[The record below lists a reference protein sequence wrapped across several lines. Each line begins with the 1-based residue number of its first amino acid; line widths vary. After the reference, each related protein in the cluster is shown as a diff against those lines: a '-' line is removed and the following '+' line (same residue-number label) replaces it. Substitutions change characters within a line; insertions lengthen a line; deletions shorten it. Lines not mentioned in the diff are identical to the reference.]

1 MRILVV
7 DDDPVTLE
15 PLKTLL
21 GKWGHTVMTA
31 THGEEAWEVLQEDEP
46 PDLIVLDWVMPGMSG
61 LDLARKVRGLEEGP
75 YVYLM
80 MLTAKTDPGDLL
92 AGFEAGV
99 DDYLSKPVDWG
110 ELKVRLRAAERIVD
124 LQNELIDAREA
135 LRVQA
140 MQDPLTE
147 LLNHGAIVKALA
159 REMDRAH
166 RENGA
171 LSLSLADLDEFKAVN
186 DSYGHL
192 AGDRVLVEVA
202 RRIRHSVRSY
212 DFVGRYGGEEFLL
225 VLPGTAPRE
234 AEVLAERVR
243 KAISSEPFQ
252 VEGSRIR
259 VTLSQGVCT
268 WTQPPPVS
276 TDALI
281 DAADRALY
289 RVKKSG
295 RNGVEVVSVAE
306 GKGS

>member
-31 THGEEAWEVLQEDEP
+31 THGEEAWEVLQEDEA
-46 PDLIVLDWVMPGMSG
+46 PDLIVLDWMMPGMSG
-61 LDLARKVRGLEEGP
+61 LDLARKVRALEEGP

-80 MLTAKTDPGDLL
+80 MVTAKTDPGDLL

-110 ELKVRLRAAERIVD
+110 EMKVRLRAAERIVD

-147 LLNHGAIVKALA
+147 VLNHGAIVEALA

-166 RENGA
+166 REDRA

-234 AEVLAERVR
+234 AEALAERVR
-243 KAISSEPFQ
+243 NAISSEPFQ

-268 WTQPPPVS
+268 WTQPPPAS

-295 RNGVEVVSVAE
+295 RNGVETVDVTE
-306 GKGS
+306 G